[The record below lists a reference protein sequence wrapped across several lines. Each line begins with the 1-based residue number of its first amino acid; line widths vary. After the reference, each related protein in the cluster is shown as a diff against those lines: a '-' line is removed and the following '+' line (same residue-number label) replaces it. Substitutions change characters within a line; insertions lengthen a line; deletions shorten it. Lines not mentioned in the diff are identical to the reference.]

1 MMHPAMVRTRNRN
14 TASVAVRR
22 DQDAGIASY
31 LTVAGIAASLIV
43 VWAGI
48 CLI

>member
-1 MMHPAMVRTRNRN
+1 MNGTRI
-14 TASVAVRR
+14 AVAGRA
-22 DQDAGIASY
+22 DDSAGLASY
-31 LTVAGIAASLIV
+31 LAVAGIAASLIV